1 MRKRS
6 KAHRHNAYKRAVIDD
21 VSYHRIDDTLREPL
35 LKLFEYAMR
44 SIATT
49 YAREAVFDFADID
62 SAKGTPCARYYVQL
76 ERTPLDD
83 PNGVFWCAVILPRDG
98 RSDEKTTVENI
109 EILAHLEDF
118 DD

>member
-1 MRKRS
+1 MRPRS
-6 KAHRHNAYKRAVIDD
+6 KAHRHNAYKRMVIDD
-21 VSYHRIDDTLREPL
+21 VSYHRIDETLREPL

-49 YAREAVFDFADID
+49 YACEATFDLAEID
-62 SAKGTPCARYYVQL
+62 SAKGTPCARFYVRL

-83 PNGVFWCAVILPRDG
+83 ANGVFWNGVILPRNG

-109 EILAHLEDF
+109 EILAHLEDH

>member
-1 MRKRS
+1 MRPRS

-35 LKLFEYAMR
+35 LRLFEYAMR

-62 SAKGTPCARYYVQL
+62 SAKGTPCASYYVRL

-83 PNGVFWCAVILPRDG
+83 PNGVFWCAVILPRYG
-98 RSDEKTTVENI
+98 RSDETTTVENI
-109 EILAHLEDF
+109 EILAHLEDH

>member
-1 MRKRS
+1 MRPRS
-6 KAHRHNAYKRAVIDD
+6 KANRHNAYKRAVIDD

-35 LKLFEYAMR
+35 LRLFEYAMR

-49 YAREAVFDFADID
+49 YTREAVFDFAGIE

-76 ERTPLDD
+76 ERTPLDA

-98 RSDEKTTVENI
+98 RSDVTTTVENI
-109 EILAHLEDF
+109 EILAHLEDH

>member
-1 MRKRS
+1 MRTPS
-6 KAHRHNAYKRAVIDD
+6 KALRHNAHKRAVIDD
-21 VSYHRIDDTLREPL
+21 VSYHRIDEALREPL

-62 SAKGTPCARYYVQL
+62 SAKGTPCARYYVRL
-76 ERTPLDD
+76 ERTPLDN
-83 PNGVFWCAVILPRDG
+83 PNGVFWCGVILPRDG
-98 RSDEKTTVENI
+98 RSDETTTVENI
-109 EILAHLEDF
+109 EILAHLEDH